1 MTLSHHNKAYSITVK
16 PRKKE
21 LENSIPMKSTF
32 VLKLFS
38 KEQVHTC
45 NNPSQNLS
53 EQSVMSKLH
62 HYSFNLCSIRQIKV
76 WVRIHTER
84 TKTFTDF

>member
-53 EQSVMSKLH
+53 EQSFMSKLH
-62 HYSFNLCSIRQIKV
+62 HYSFKLFRQITV

-84 TKTFTDF
+84 TKTFNDF